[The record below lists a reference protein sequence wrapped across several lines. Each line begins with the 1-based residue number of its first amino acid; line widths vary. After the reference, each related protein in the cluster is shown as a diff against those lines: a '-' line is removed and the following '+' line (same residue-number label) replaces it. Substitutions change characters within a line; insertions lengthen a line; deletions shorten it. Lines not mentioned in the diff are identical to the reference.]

1 MSGNIVYI
9 ELRTRN
15 LELSAELRASHQTVF
30 PPAPATS
37 TLISSTATHSST
49 TPASGRLP
57 KIETTFEPLTKEECC
72 NIRFY
77 HEKEWNDYK
86 EQKKDTNE
94 KAPKALGFLQAHD
107 GTYTTGDASR
117 LAQFYQHAK
126 LLFNLFYT
134 LYLDADSWGRM
145 SSEVAGYFY
154 CAMAAEFP
162 ELRSCNDGKW
172 KARVYAMNKY
182 PDWKRDYR
190 DQDKLMRDTAME
202 VLAISVD
209 SVSKVSKIPDPPL
222 SLPINEPGSTVPI
235 AVLDTDEDM
244 VTAKSSNIFDTV
256 SPASADLVSATSAPG
271 NIPAESMTYGSEFS
285 LISVLQHQT
294 SQVSP
299 QSDPPVTSA
308 SESSSAAMESNQS
321 SSVTALASPEV
332 VMTPSASS
340 SDSATTNDLVDFAP
354 KGFGNMC
361 TRANPLAGFRIP
373 LILKPPAPTSTM
385 APPKPKL
392 TKTKKT
398 DELMVADAT
407 SDMPRNLFAL
417 EYVKTHACTRAEFG
431 GAWKALGDA
440 GQKPWVLLS
449 RKMRKDGKAK
459 AIDVVSDIHLKL
471 TFTMSREYK
480 LRAHR
485 QEKRQISGQFARELS
500 KPHIFGPS
508 QIFPAHPI
516 VCLHLPLDEME
527 IPPRG
532 TRARARVIRPDEDLP
547 ETCHSILGPP
557 PGDPLTGPPSASVGA
572 DAPATPPPT
581 QSQPFVQP
589 AWIIPR
595 PPGEEASRTRDP
607 VRSSR
612 SATRASSPAD
622 FLPGSPPS
630 PAVCGSYRGSE
641 HFNSPMAQDDFASDE
656 EWFGMAGSNLYEL
669 NDASAPSGEEGEVP
683 FHRTCPPM
691 DFSSPGVDG
700 FHRHSPGPAQGPNPL
715 ELSPSMVME
724 DFAEV
729 PLRWA
734 PAVRDSHL
742 AAPPRG
748 PFRDPS
754 LVPVSGH
761 GLQPAPQISL
771 HPDR

>member
-15 LELSAELRASHQTVF
+15 LELSAELRASQ
-30 PPAPATS
+30 
-37 TLISSTATHSST
+37 
-49 TPASGRLP
+49 LP

-126 LLFNLFYT
+126 SLFNLFYT

-154 CAMAAEFP
+154 RAMAAEFP

-172 KARVYAMNKY
+172 KARVYATNKY
-182 PDWKRDYR
+182 PDWNRDYR

-202 VLAISVD
+202 ALHPVLTGLINDKSECYPHHKRQKRVLSTSKTVLAISVD
-209 SVSKVSKIPDPPL
+209 SVSKVSKIPNPPL
-222 SLPINEPGSTVPI
+222 SLPVNEPGSSVPI

-244 VTAKSSNIFDTV
+244 VTVKSSNIFDTV
-256 SPASADLVSATSAPG
+256 PPASADLVSATSAPG

-285 LISVLQHQT
+285 SISVLQHQT

-332 VMTPSASS
+332 VMTLSASS

-354 KGFGNMC
+354 KGFGNIC

-373 LILKPPAPTSTM
+373 SILKPPAPTPTM

-407 SDMPRNLFAL
+407 SDTPRNLFAL

-459 AIDVVSDIHLKL
+459 AIDV
-471 TFTMSREYK
+471 
-480 LRAHR
+480 
-485 QEKRQISGQFARELS
+485 
-500 KPHIFGPS
+500 
-508 QIFPAHPI
+508 
-516 VCLHLPLDEME
+516 DE
-527 IPPRG
+527 
-532 TRARARVIRPDEDLP
+532 
-547 ETCHSILGPP
+547 
-557 PGDPLTGPPSASVGA
+557 
-572 DAPATPPPT
+572 
-581 QSQPFVQP
+581 
-589 AWIIPR
+589 
-595 PPGEEASRTRDP
+595 
-607 VRSSR
+607 
-612 SATRASSPAD
+612 
-622 FLPGSPPS
+622 
-630 PAVCGSYRGSE
+630 
-641 HFNSPMAQDDFASDE
+641 
-656 EWFGMAGSNLYEL
+656 
-669 NDASAPSGEEGEVP
+669 
-683 FHRTCPPM
+683 
-691 DFSSPGVDG
+691 
-700 FHRHSPGPAQGPNPL
+700 
-715 ELSPSMVME
+715 
-724 DFAEV
+724 
-729 PLRWA
+729 
-734 PAVRDSHL
+734 
-742 AAPPRG
+742 
-748 PFRDPS
+748 
-754 LVPVSGH
+754 
-761 GLQPAPQISL
+761 
-771 HPDR
+771 